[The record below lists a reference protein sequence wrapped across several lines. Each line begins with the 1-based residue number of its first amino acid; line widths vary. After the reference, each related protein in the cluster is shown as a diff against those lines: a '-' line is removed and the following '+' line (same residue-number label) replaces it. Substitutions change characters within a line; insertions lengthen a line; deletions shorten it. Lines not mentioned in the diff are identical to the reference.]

1 MMTENKEKS
10 MRIFKCIETATL
22 AIAASALL
30 LAGCGGG
37 AKAEAPNAQPAPSGI
52 TPKTMADAL
61 HAVMESD
68 RVVYTRQ
75 VVNRLQQEKVIK
87 ASEHW
92 KDDKALPLPAQM
104 FRMGS
109 EMVAEK
115 TKDFSYALLSNW
127 AINKQ
132 NLPKTEV
139 EKAGLEAVAAK
150 QEPFYGEETLGGQKY
165 FTAVYPDIAVAE
177 ACISC
182 HNGHDDS
189 PRTDFKMG
197 ETMGGVVVRIPIM

>member
-1 MMTENKEKS
+1 MTENKEKS
-10 MRIFKCIETATL
+10 MRILKRIEPAIL
-22 AIAASALL
+22 ALVASALL
-30 LAGCGGG
+30 LSGCGGG
-37 AKAEAPNAQPAPSGI
+37 AKAEAPDAPAPSGGI

-92 KDDKALPLPAQM
+92 KDEQALPLPAQM

-165 FTAVYPDIAVAE
+165 FTAVYPDVAVAE

>member
-1 MMTENKEKS
+1 MT
-10 MRIFKCIETATL
+10 
-22 AIAASALL
+22 AIKRTIWIAGVLTMVGMSLSSCTSTPAADT
-30 LAGCGGG
+30 
-37 AKAEAPNAQPAPSGI
+37 KAEAAPAGI
-52 TPKTMADAL
+52 SPKMMADAL
-61 HAVMESD
+61 QAVMESD
-68 RVVYTRQ
+68 RIVYTRN

-115 TKDFSYALLSNW
+115 NKNFSYALLSLW
-127 AINKQ
+127 AVNKQ
-132 NLPKTEV
+132 NEPKTAV

-150 QEPFYGEETLGGQKY
+150 PEPYYGEEILGDKKY
-165 FTAVYPDIAVAE
+165 FTAVYPDVAVAE
-177 ACISC
+177 ACVSC

-189 PRTDFKMG
+189 PRHDFKMG
-197 ETMGGVVVRIPIM
+197 DTMGGVVVRIPITE